1 MPPDSGGRPARD
13 SPASRSI
20 VARSA
25 SSGSPPT
32 GAPSGVAPSHADW
45 PSRTVSAEGDPAPMN
60 DQRDH
65 DRPFSADS
73 SKKVPG
79 RLAPSFLYA
88 ESGVS
93 LSAST
98 FRVTGTTRCTA
109 ARALNSSRVVVA
121 APLTVLCM
129 TPFSQTAPNRLG
141 HVARG
146 GCYGLSPR
154 TPSASPLTAPG
165 PRQRQRAHPPARRVL
180 RPLCAA
186 VRETARLQPTA
197 RCLSW

>member
-1 MPPDSGGRPARD
+1 MSYARKPTMPPDSGGRPARD
-13 SPASRSI
+13 SPANRSI

-129 TPFSQTAPNRLG
+129 TPFSQTTPNRSG
-141 HVARG
+141 DATCGAARS
-146 GCYGLSPR
+146 L
-154 TPSASPLTAPG
+154 
-165 PRQRQRAHPPARRVL
+165 
-180 RPLCAA
+180 AA
-186 VRETARLQPTA
+186 VPTDPRPVNA
-197 RCLSW
+197 AGPTQR